1 MSDLQILLLIVAGL
15 SALPA
20 WLTVSILKRHAKQD
34 GETWSD
40 WIPLSLL
47 PYAVRR
53 FKHPHKAALVAGYV
67 GGNLL
72 FTAALLALIVLRFG
86 KL

>member
-1 MSDLQILLLIVAGL
+1 MSDLQILLLVVAGL
-15 SALPA
+15 AALPA

-47 PYAVRR
+47 PYAIRR
-53 FKHPHKAALVAGYV
+53 FKHRHKAAIVGGYV
-67 GGNLL
+67 GGNLV
-72 FTAALLALIVLRFG
+72 FTAALLALVVMRLS
-86 KL
+86 

>member
-1 MSDLQILLLIVAGL
+1 MSDLQILFLVVAAL
-15 SALPA
+15 AALPA

-47 PYAVRR
+47 PYAIRR
-53 FKHPHKAALVAGYV
+53 FKHRHKPAIVAGYV
-67 GGNLL
+67 GGNLV
-72 FTAALLALIVLRFG
+72 FTAALIAFVVMRLSS
-86 KL
+86 

>member
-1 MSDLQILLLIVAGL
+1 MSEIEILLVAVAVL

-40 WIPLSLL
+40 YIPLSLL

-53 FKHPHKAALVAGYV
+53 FKHPHKGAIVAGYV
-67 GGNLL
+67 GANLV
-72 FTAALLALIVLRFG
+72 FTAALLAVLVLRLG
-86 KL
+86 NR